1 MAVNTL
7 GVVLV
12 NDERAAQLRKLAIL
26 AKRQLT
32 RKKRQENIE
41 KAPNPPLLLSLNEL
55 QKKGATLTVKK
66 AIYSKQIILKHNKTF
81 GGSLSD
87 AETQQ
92 MAQISRNSLY
102 LYKRELKEE
111 IENSSIHDVIDRY
124 NRFVEIIEKKQTKQ

>member
-1 MAVNTL
+1 MVLTTL

-55 QKKGATLTVKK
+55 QKKTGLN
-66 AIYSKQIILKHNKTF
+66 YSFLRKMIVEEKQIPCLKVGNKF
-81 GGSLSD
+81 VVNYDLFLEIVGG
-87 AETQQ
+87 
-92 MAQISRNSLY
+92 
-102 LYKRELKEE
+102 
-111 IENSSIHDVIDRY
+111 
-124 NRFVEIIEKKQTKQ
+124 KQNGK